1 MELND
6 NINFTD
12 KEQFPALLKIFGWNA
27 RDFNTFRN
35 MAIVRADFYPVGH
48 VLAFSKKAVIMC
60 DGEMQIIYDNKT
72 FTDFQ
77 HMLELYGDKA
87 YETFPNWEIK
97 VEKQW
102 AIKKNGEWVAAFSN
116 LAEMPFSKQVRC

>member
-77 HMLELYGDKA
+77 HMLELYGEKA